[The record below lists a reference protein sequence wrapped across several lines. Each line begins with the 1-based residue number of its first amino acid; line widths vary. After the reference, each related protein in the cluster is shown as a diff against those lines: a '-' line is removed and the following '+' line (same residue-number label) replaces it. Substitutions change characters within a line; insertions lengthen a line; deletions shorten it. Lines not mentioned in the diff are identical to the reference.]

1 MKSFYKIFI
10 LFISV
15 SILSC
20 QGQTSKN
27 TQEIAPKIFSEKL
40 AATPN
45 AQIIDVRTPQE
56 FKAGHID
63 NAINIDWLGENFDA
77 NAQKLDKTKPVFIY
91 CKTNNRSAKA
101 AEKLKE
107 LGFTTIYNMQGGLLR
122 WDAEGFSIRAE
133 GEQGEA
139 KPTDR
144 IIGVCSQEYAE
155 LLNTDKKV
163 LVDFYAE
170 WCAPCKKMSP
180 YLLKMQKEMA
190 DKVVIIRLNADENLT
205 LVKEMKILELPTLI
219 LYENK
224 VLKWKNSGYISE
236 QDLKKQLQ

>member
-1 MKSFYKIFI
+1 MKSLLKILI
-10 LFISV
+10 LFLSI

-20 QGQTSKN
+20 KGQTSKN
-27 TQEIAPKIFSEKL
+27 IIDLDPKAFSEKL
-40 AATPN
+40 ATTPT
-45 AQIIDVRTPQE
+45 AQIVDVRTPQE

-63 NAINIDWLGENFDA
+63 NAINIDWYNDNFDA
-77 NAQKLDKTKPVFIY
+77 TAQKLDKTKPVFVY
-91 CKTNNRSAKA
+91 CKTNNRSPEA
-101 AEKLKE
+101 AEKLEE
-107 LGFTTIYNMQGGLLR
+107 LGFKIIYNMQGGLLK
-122 WDAEGFSIRAE
+122 WDAEGFS
-133 GEQGEA
+133 

-170 WCAPCKKMSP
+170 WCAPCKKMTP

-190 DKVVIIRLNADENLT
+190 DQVVIIRLNADENPT
-205 LVKEMKILELPTLI
+205 LIKEMKILELPTLI

-224 VLKWKNSGYISE
+224 VIKWKKSGFISE
-236 QDLKKQLQ
+236 EDLKKLLQ

>member
-20 QGQTSKN
+20 QGQTANSIK
-27 TQEIAPKIFSEKL
+27 EIEPKIFSEKL
-40 AATPN
+40 SATPN
-45 AQIIDVRTPQE
+45 AQIVDVRTPQE

-63 NAINIDWLGENFDA
+63 NAINNDWFGDNFEI
-77 NAQKLDKTKPVFIY
+77 NAQKLDKTKPVFVY

-107 LGFTTIYNMQGGLLR
+107 LGFKTIYNMQGGLLK
-122 WDAEGFSIRAE
+122 WDAEGLS
-133 GEQGEA
+133 

-144 IIGVCSQEYAE
+144 IVGVCPQEYAE

-190 DKVVIIRLNADENLT
+190 DKVVIIRLNADENPT
-205 LVKEMKILELPTLI
+205 LIKEMKILELPTLI

-224 VLKWKNSGYISE
+224 VIKWKNSGFISE
-236 QDLKKQLQ
+236 EDLKKQLQ